1 MNIVEL
7 SEDDI
12 MLEEAARMAN
22 RSTKTV
28 RRAVQ
33 DGLLPRRYVMGPRG
47 PQLVFQRPE
56 LDRWLEVRSRRSS
69 DGSESGGR
77 GGASRED
84 WAAFRSVVLQLHN
97 TLEESRASIAH
108 IGTRLHDQHEAL
120 SQTQASIS
128 ALAERLSALEML
140 AREDS

>member
-12 MLEEAARMAN
+12 MLEQAAQMAN

-47 PQLVFQRPE
+47 PQLVFRRPE
-56 LDRWLEVRSRRSS
+56 LDRWLEVRSRRGS
-69 DGSESGGR
+69 DGAEGSGR

-84 WAAFRSVVLQLHN
+84 WAAFRSVVLQLRN

-108 IGTRLHDQHEAL
+108 IASRLHDQNEAL
-120 SQTQASIS
+120 SQTQASVG
-128 ALAERLSALEML
+128 ALEERLTALEAL
-140 AREDS
+140 AREEA